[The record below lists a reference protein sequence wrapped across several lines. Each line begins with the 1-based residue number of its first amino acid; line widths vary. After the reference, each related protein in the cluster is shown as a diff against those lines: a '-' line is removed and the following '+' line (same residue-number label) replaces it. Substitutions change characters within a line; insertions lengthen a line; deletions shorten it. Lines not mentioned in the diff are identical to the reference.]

1 MEEKA
6 RSIARKKGSV
16 YIVCGPIV
24 TTNEYGRLGRNQVAI
39 PDFFFKAFLY
49 KDEAGFHSIAY
60 VMPNQYTGRPVNEFA
75 MTVNELEK
83 VLGIDLFTRLNDRIE
98 EDVEDQLNLADWR

>member
-1 MEEKA
+1 MEDKA
-6 RSIARKKGSV
+6 RAVARKKGSV

-39 PDFFFKAFLY
+39 PDYFFKALLY
-49 KDEAGFHSIAY
+49 KDDTGFHSIAY
-60 VMPNQYTGRPVNEFA
+60 VMPNQYTGRPVNEYA
-75 MTVNELEK
+75 MTVNELEM

-98 EDVEDQLNLADWR
+98 EGVEDQMNLDDWR